1 MELSSPPHVWA
12 WLGEEQA
19 KSQDEASYVCE
30 MVGFVLEHAQNLGG
44 LGWVLGEKREGQTQ
58 EREG

>member
-19 KSQDEASYVCE
+19 KSQDEALYVCE
-30 MVGFVLEHAQNLGG
+30 MVGLLLEHAQNLGE
-44 LGWVLGEKREGQTQ
+44 LGWVLREERGGQSH
-58 EREG
+58 ERS